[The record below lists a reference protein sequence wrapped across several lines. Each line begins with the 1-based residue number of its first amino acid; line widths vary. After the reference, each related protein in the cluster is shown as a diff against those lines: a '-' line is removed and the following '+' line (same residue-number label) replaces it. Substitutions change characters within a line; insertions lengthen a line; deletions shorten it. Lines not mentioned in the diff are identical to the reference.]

1 MEIPTIAACNF
12 LFYDKQLVVAF
23 FVVYQD
29 RLKDFRP
36 NRSVKRVIHRQTAVD
51 RHYYDLNPGLFL
63 VNTAVGFAS
72 KKTAM
77 LSGCHVN
84 CLELT
89 NCHVLSRPMILV
101 MLNARPSI
109 SRKDF
114 TQRMLEQRQR
124 SRTLSLITLTD

>member
-1 MEIPTIAACNF
+1 MEIPTITACNF
-12 LFYDKQLVVAF
+12 LFYDKQSVVAF
-23 FVVYQD
+23 FIVYQD

-36 NRSVKRVIHRQTAVD
+36 STSVKRVIHRQMAVEALLSFKP
-51 RHYYDLNPGLFL
+51 RTLFSKHSCCFDQ
-63 VNTAVGFAS
+63 ASFAS

-89 NCHVLSRPMILV
+89 NCRVLSRPMTLV
-101 MLNARPSI
+101 TLNARPSI

-124 SRTLSLITLTD
+124 ETK